1 MFVAEHA
8 RADLDQLDNADTH
21 EIVESRHPL
30 AEHVHAHAG
39 GKQACCASSDSIRS
53 LRQVWLKRGQTNVIR
68 RYGSRG
74 TQRFDYCIRT
84 RGDGKVI
91 MGLCA
96 GVGIDY
102 HADWAGGV
110 NDLWWNGVIIKNN
123 VEDGRYDLT
132 MVSME
137 QLRKE
142 YA

>member
-1 MFVAEHA
+1 MGRAISGEH
-8 RADLDQLDNADTH
+8 
-21 EIVESRHPL
+21 L
-30 AEHVHAHAG
+30 AY
-39 GKQACCASSDSIRS
+39 S
-53 LRQVWLKRGQTNVIR
+53 LLAKKFISCTVGHDH
-68 RYGSRG
+68 
-74 TQRFDYCIRT
+74 RFDYCIRT